1 MFIPLVTQAFPM
13 EQVSHDIW
21 GLNGKRDE
29 TISRMDS
36 LSVQNLTIT
45 FRDLKIGWNEFF
57 NFFWKQGSSE
67 SFRGQLNK
75 KFA

>member
-45 FRDLKIGWNEFF
+45 FRDLKIG
-57 NFFWKQGSSE
+57 
-67 SFRGQLNK
+67 
-75 KFA
+75 